1 MDWAP
6 SVCLRSRRSS
16 SLLGLYAAPA
26 IIRAAAFRPY
36 ALIRDAQ
43 YGRLISSGF
52 VHASIS
58 HLLFNLLTFY
68 FFAFTLER
76 RIGTL
81 PFVTLYGL
89 GLLIGNLST
98 YFKHRNEPDYVTL
111 GASGAVSAVLF
122 ASIVYFP
129 TMRLYILPLPVP
141 IPAVLFAV
149 LYLGFSYYQARQ
161 SADRVNHDAH
171 IGGAL
176 TRTRLRGD
184 HPAGRVRRV
193 GGRHSGAV
201 QLRVVPENTVFVK
214 GKAPRRGQIGRD
226 SWPFLNPGRAGHTN
240 AGVLVRPWLPPEET
254 RSSSPATTWNSDRST

>member
-1 MDWAP
+1 MTGGVYGLGALILFAATAI
-6 SVCLRSRRSS
+6 V

-36 ALIRDAQ
+36 TLVRNAQ
-43 YGRLISSGF
+43 YWRLISSGF
-52 VHASIS
+52 VHANFS

-81 PFVTLYGL
+81 AFVALYGL
-89 GLLIGNLST
+89 GLLIGNMTT
-98 YFKHRNEPDYVTL
+98 YVQHRNEPDYVTL

-141 IPAVLFAV
+141 IPALLFAV
-149 LYLGFSYYQARQ
+149 LYLGYSYYQARQ

-176 TRTRLRGD
+176 TGLGFVAATDPAAYGRLI
-184 HPAGRVRRV
+184 AILQ
-193 GGRHSGAV
+193 S
-201 QLRVVPENTVFVK
+201 
-214 GKAPRRGQIGRD
+214 
-226 SWPFLNPGRAGHTN
+226 
-240 AGVLVRPWLPPEET
+240 
-254 RSSSPATTWNSDRST
+254 